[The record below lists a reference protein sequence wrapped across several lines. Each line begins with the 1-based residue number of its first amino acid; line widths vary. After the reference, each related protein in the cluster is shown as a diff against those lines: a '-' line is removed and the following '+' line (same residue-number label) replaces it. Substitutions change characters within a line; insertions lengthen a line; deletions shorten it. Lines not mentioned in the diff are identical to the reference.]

1 MANSSKKYFWLKLKD
16 DFFRQK
22 EIKKLRKIAGGDTY
36 TIIYQEMLLLS
47 IKNEGKLFYEGMEE
61 SFAEELALE
70 LDESVEN
77 VQMTLAYLL
86 KHNLILKN
94 SEEEYQLQKTI
105 EMIGS
110 ESDSAE
116 RVRRMRTRKRLLG
129 EKLIDET
136 RYGGNGI
143 KCLERDDYKCAICG
157 SKENIVIH
165 HKVPCSNSLDDLICL
180 CRKCHSQAHEE
191 IKSVTCNVDVTKSNT
206 EIEIDIEKE
215 KEIDTDIKNNVRE
228 SILKLKELLEV
239 QFDNKLTP
247 TQIDKLIM
255 LSVQHEVNPLEI
267 YNNSDYL
274 RGFLEDKKPT
284 WRMWTAGADK
294 TFVTMKD
301 GGYINRELK
310 QPQKSEFKF
319 NQERFDRINK
329 LVEVADVSALTNKD
343 RDYYNKC
350 QEYLRG

>member
-1 MANSSKKYFWLKLKD
+1 MANSSKKYFWLKLKE

-22 EIKKLRKIAGGDTY
+22 EMKKLRKIAGGDTF
-36 TIIYQEMLLLS
+36 TIIYLKLMLLSMKTDGLLEFS
-47 IKNEGKLFYEGMEE
+47 GIEE
-61 SFAEELALE
+61 TFAEELALE
-70 LDESVEN
+70 IDEDADNVGVTLNFLQKCGLVEILD
-77 VQMTLAYLL
+77 
-86 KHNLILKN
+86 N
-94 SEEEYQLQKTI
+94 SEILLTKVT
-105 EMIGS
+105 EMTGKES
-110 ESDSAE
+110 ESAE
-116 RVRRMRTRKRLLG
+116 RVRKLRDRKKLLA
-129 EKLIDET
+129 L
-136 RYGGNGI
+136 
-143 KCLERDDYKCAICG
+143 
-157 SKENIVIH
+157 
-165 HKVPCSNSLDDLICL
+165 
-180 CRKCHSQAHEE
+180 Q
-191 IKSVTCNVDVTKSNT
+191 CNVNVTKSNT

-329 LVEVADVSALTNKD
+329 LVEVADVTALTTKD